1 MVKQQYLNLSHLI
14 SFLRDYSTILLVYKN
29 YQNFKKLS
37 LFDFWLKLE
46 NKGGVEF
53 FEWQEE
59 FHNAGQIF
67 TPVNSVI
74 V

>member
-1 MVKQQYLNLSHLI
+1 M
-14 SFLRDYSTILLVYKN
+14 YKN

-67 TPVNSVI
+67 TPAVTGCRLWVRDVRTDVWTERLVS
-74 V
+74 

>member
-1 MVKQQYLNLSHLI
+1 M
-14 SFLRDYSTILLVYKN
+14 YKN

-53 FEWQEE
+53 FEWREE

-67 TPVNSVI
+67 TPGVKLSGEAEETPEVRAYNM
-74 V
+74 

>member
-1 MVKQQYLNLSHLI
+1 M
-14 SFLRDYSTILLVYKN
+14 YKN

-53 FEWQEE
+53 FEWREE

-67 TPVNSVI
+67 TPARDSHLI
-74 V
+74 VTGLPPKKNNRGKWSKKYRK